1 MITSKTVREMLITK
15 RIDLGE
21 YFVDIEYDDM
31 TGAIEVTVLDEL
43 EGVIE
48 SITITNSPESD
59 DDDDD
64 DDDEGMGIDY
74 NISLN

>member
-1 MITSKTVREMLITK
+1 MLITK

-21 YFVDIEYDDM
+21 YIVEIEYDDE

-48 SITITNSPESD
+48 SITITNAQDEGSD
-59 DDDDD
+59 TEE
-64 DDDEGMGIDY
+64 DDDEDGFNDF
-74 NISLN
+74 NFSPN

>member
-1 MITSKTVREMLITK
+1 MLITK

-21 YFVDIEYDDM
+21 YFVDIEYDDE

-48 SITITNSPESD
+48 SITITNSEDSSD
-59 DDDDD
+59 NNDNDD
-64 DDDEGMGIDY
+64 DDDEVGFNDF
-74 NISLN
+74 NINLN

>member
-15 RIDLGE
+15 RVDLGE

-48 SITITNSPESD
+48 SITITNSEDSSD
-59 DDDDD
+59 DDSDDD
-64 DDDEGMGIDY
+64 GIDFNDF
-74 NISLN
+74 NINLN

>member
-1 MITSKTVREMLITK
+1 MIVRK
-15 RIDLGE
+15 KVDLGE
-21 YFVDIEYDDM
+21 YIIDIEYDDV

-48 SITITNSPESD
+48 SITITNTEDSSGYD

-64 DDDEGMGIDY
+64 NEVGFNDF
-74 NISLN
+74 NINLN

>member
-1 MITSKTVREMLITK
+1 MLITK

-21 YFVDIEYDDM
+21 YIVEIEYDDE

-48 SITITNSPESD
+48 SITITNAEKSD
-59 DDDDD
+59 DGEDDNDDDKD
-64 DDDEGMGIDY
+64 GFNDF
-74 NISLN
+74 NFSPN

>member
-1 MITSKTVREMLITK
+1 MLITK

-21 YFVDIEYDDM
+21 YFVDIEYDDE

-48 SITITNSPESD
+48 SITITNSEDSSD
-59 DDDDD
+59 DK
-64 DDDEGMGIDY
+64 DDEVGFNDF
-74 NISLN
+74 NINLN

>member
-1 MITSKTVREMLITK
+1 MTLKTVKMLITK

-21 YFVDIEYDDM
+21 YFVDIEYDDE

-48 SITITNSPESD
+48 SITITNSEDSSD
-59 DDDDD
+59 NNDN
-64 DDDEGMGIDY
+64 DDDEVGFNDF
-74 NISLN
+74 NINLN

>member
-1 MITSKTVREMLITK
+1 MLITK

-48 SITITNSPESD
+48 SITITNSEDSSDDNSD
-59 DDDDD
+59 DD
-64 DDDEGMGIDY
+64 GIDFNDF
-74 NISLN
+74 NINLN

>member
-1 MITSKTVREMLITK
+1 MLITK

-48 SITITNSPESD
+48 SITITNSEDSSD
-59 DDDDD
+59 DNDN
-64 DDDEGMGIDY
+64 DDEVGFNDF
-74 NISLN
+74 NINLN

>member
-48 SITITNSPESD
+48 SITITNSEDSSDDNSD
-59 DDDDD
+59 DD
-64 DDDEGMGIDY
+64 GIDFNDF
-74 NISLN
+74 NINLN